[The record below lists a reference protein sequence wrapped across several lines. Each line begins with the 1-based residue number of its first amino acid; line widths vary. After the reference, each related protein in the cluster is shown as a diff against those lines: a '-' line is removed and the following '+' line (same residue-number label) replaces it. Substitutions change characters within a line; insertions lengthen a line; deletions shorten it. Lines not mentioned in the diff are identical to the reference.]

1 MESILLLY
9 NKEKNKYA
17 EFTLPF
23 LYCTIQIQNFLK
35 LWIKYWAGIQG
46 GRQWTYQTCTEFGW
60 YQSSD
65 TPSRTWGNIIP
76 VRYLSLDTPS
86 RTWGYIIPV
95 RYLSLDTPSRFWGKI
110 IPVRYL
116 SSDTVALTSLYLY
129 WTIHYLVI
137 LPAERCH
144 WRHFNSC
151 SFSRF
156 FEAMCTDIFG
166 PRFNEALLKRVVQ
179 DTNTYYGSTDIQV
192 CSIVCGV

>member
-1 MESILLLY
+1 MESTLLLY

-65 TPSRTWGNIIP
+65 TPSRTWGN
-76 VRYLSLDTPS
+76 
-86 RTWGYIIPV
+86 
-95 RYLSLDTPSRFWGKI
+95 I